1 MRSLLCHCVVEEGK
15 QERKRVREEE
25 RVRGTRGREERR
37 RGASPKCGDRR
48 IMEIEI
54 SLKDFR
60 VIESLKEAKVSY
72 RFGST

>member
-1 MRSLLCHCVVEEGK
+1 MVQNIDTKIHIFALQMQDESPAILLDLNLS
-15 QERKRVREEE
+15 Q
-25 RVRGTRGREERR
+25 
-37 RGASPKCGDRR
+37 SPDS

-72 RFGST
+72 RFGSTWKTQVNL